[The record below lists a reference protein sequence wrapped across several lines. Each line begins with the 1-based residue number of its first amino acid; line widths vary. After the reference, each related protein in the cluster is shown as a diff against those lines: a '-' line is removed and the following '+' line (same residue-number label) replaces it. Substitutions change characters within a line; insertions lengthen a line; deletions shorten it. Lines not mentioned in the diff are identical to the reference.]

1 MGVAKITIESADKV
15 LEIARADVSIKP
27 ARQIGPIV
35 QMPAGSTMVFNVNE
49 VQGLVIRE
57 KP

>member
-1 MGVAKITIESADKV
+1 MGLAKITIEAADKTIEV
-15 LEIARADVSIKP
+15 ARADVSVKP
-27 ARQIGPIV
+27 ARQIGPITT
-35 QMPAGSTMVFNVNE
+35 MPPGMTMVFNVNE

>member
-1 MGVAKITIESADKV
+1 MGVAKITVEAADRA
-15 LEIARADVSIKP
+15 LEVARADVSITP

-35 QMPAGSTMVFNVNE
+35 QMPANSVMVFNVNE